1 MSAVSPLSPLSS
13 APELAFAVTG
23 ASAVAHAAVP
33 MVSFAL
39 RVDAPGGQPIRS
51 VLLDVQI
58 QIAARRRRYGTESA
72 DRLRDLFG
80 PPEDWSRT
88 LRTLPWLRVTKVV
101 PAFTSTTE
109 VALEVPCTY
118 DLEISGARYFAALDD
133 GLVPLELLFSGSV
146 FYSTPQ
152 GALQTARIGWDRD
165 TEFALPVAVW
175 REAMDRHFPASAW
188 LRLGADSYAALAAFK
203 ARHAHTSW
211 DAAVAAL
218 LAGADRQ

>member
-1 MSAVSPLSPLSS
+1 
-13 APELAFAVTG
+13 
-23 ASAVAHAAVP
+23 
-33 MVSFAL
+33 
-39 RVDAPGGQPIRS
+39 
-51 VLLDVQI
+51 
-58 QIAARRRRYGTESA
+58 
-72 DRLRDLFG
+72 
-80 PPEDWSRT
+80 
-88 LRTLPWLRVTKVV
+88 
-101 PAFTSTTE
+101 
-109 VALEVPCTY
+109 
-118 DLEISGARYFAALDD
+118 
-133 GLVPLELLFSGSV
+133 V